1 MLSTNFYSFIFSLVS
16 ADKMD
21 FMLQSPGAWEFTDPC
36 NLEELKIPKCADHFI
51 RLLDAIKDR
60 YSCLTQ
66 PGHQMQFLNL
76 QLELIDNFRRRL
88 AQLDGC
94 GSVDRPKILN
104 AINYI
109 TSVLREWGE
118 NVVRDL
124 TSFKHLNSTNKLLF
138 QHYLHLHAALV
149 GPHATEIESV
159 FDTPVD
165 ELEQWQRKLVK
176 ELASKLVDE
185 IKAKSMAYRHDNWV
199 SFAEQN
205 SKEPFILSTTA
216 GEMFQ
221 VGRNICL
228 YFNILRVRIWFYL

>member
-1 MLSTNFYSFIFSLVS
+1 MGRECRKRF
-16 ADKMD
+16 K
-21 FMLQSPGAWEFTDPC
+21 
-36 NLEELKIPKCADHFI
+36 
-51 RLLDAIKDR
+51 
-60 YSCLTQ
+60 SCQ
-66 PGHQMQFLNL
+66 
-76 QLELIDNFRRRL
+76 
-88 AQLDGC
+88 
-94 GSVDRPKILN
+94 
-104 AINYI
+104 
-109 TSVLREWGE
+109 
-118 NVVRDL
+118 
-124 TSFKHLNSTNKLLF
+124 HLNPTNTLGF

-221 VGRNICL
+221 VGRNIRL